1 MACHPRRSWLG
12 PEPDR
17 RNLQDRP
24 RRSSQ
29 IEATPTTSDHDPSL
43 VRHLTSRPNRV
54 LSASKKARESSME
67 MHSRQSLNEIHG
79 ISAPPRRQ
87 PRWRSLMRRGIAGV
101 RAVLK
106 GIKEAIDAELAARRA
121 IAELLTMD
129 DRTLRDLGITRGEI
143 GNLIRRPRGNVRA
156 VDGLLSSD
164 AGSHRPALPTISSP
178 DLSPEGRPAAI
189 GRDTESLIST
199 DRRVRAR

>member
-1 MACHPRRSWLG
+1 
-12 PEPDR
+12 
-17 RNLQDRP
+17 
-24 RRSSQ
+24 
-29 IEATPTTSDHDPSL
+29 
-43 VRHLTSRPNRV
+43 
-54 LSASKKARESSME
+54 ME

-87 PRWRSLMRRGIAGV
+87 PRWRSLMRRGITGV

-156 VDGLLSSD
+156 DDEPVLSSD
-164 AGSHRPALPTISSP
+164 AGYHRPALPTISSP

-189 GRDTESLIST
+189 CRDC
-199 DRRVRAR
+199 ARLEPEGSARIGA